1 VALYRVEPGA
11 IVLSIRLTPGADRD
25 AVEGIGVLADGRAV
39 AHVRVRARP
48 HDGEANAALVK
59 LLSKTFRRP
68 KSAIEIVSG
77 ASGRVKDL
85 RIAGNT
91 IDLAAVVAGWLPKD

>member
-1 VALYRVEPGA
+1 MACYRVAPGG

-25 AVEGIGVLADGRAV
+25 AVEGVGALADGRAL
-39 AHVRVRARP
+39 ALVRVRARP

-59 LLSKTFRRP
+59 LLAKTFRRP

-77 ASGRVKDL
+77 AGARVKDL
-85 RIAGNT
+85 RIAGDAT
-91 IDLAAVVAGWLPKD
+91 DLAAIVAGWLAKD